1 MRCDDGNAGLTC
13 NGNAPVREID
23 SSNATIGVNLN
34 TDSLHIVC
42 SVRPASKVRQIKLNL
57 VPPFVQTHWHGTN
70 EWLDSRRG
78 LIIRRTKSSLHSFVI
93 QNLYLECEILIE
105 ILDNHYEKW
114 EFDAQC
120 LLGLCGTNDIVCRN
134 IGAHDLEHRALNV
147 LVCNSIDVS
156 ILHFGI
162 PNLKRLRP
170 YGVQNG

>member
-42 SVRPASKVRQIKLNL
+42 SVRPASKVRQIELNL